1 MEPKRP
7 FSLLDWAATPEPVK
21 QYIEYL
27 EQTIA
32 SFAAR
37 VQQLEKRIE
46 QLEVKTKQNSQNS
59 NKPPSSDSPFK
70 KPKNKDKKR
79 KRKRGGQKGHKGYR
93 QQMLK
98 PTDTQMI
105 IPALCDCG
113 RCDFAA
119 GTIDPYY
126 THQHI
131 ELPEIQMNVTHF
143 ILHKARCNG
152 CGKTVRADVPKEY
165 QSGYGPRFSAMVAEL
180 SGSHGAS
187 RQTVQDFCQSVLGI
201 PISVGGIQR
210 IIDRSS
216 EALEPVYD
224 EIGKQARQKE
234 VNHIDETSWFQ
245 SGKLN
250 WLWTM
255 VNHTV
260 AFFMVHPN
268 RSKKAFE
275 QLIDDWK
282 GILVSDNYGVYVN
295 WINSRQSCLAHYI
308 RKAKALAERKDES
321 VSSFGKSIR
330 KELQLLCRWA
340 KAPPSDKQW
349 EAFYS
354 RFMLLLFLYEGADDG
369 AGQLARSLLSEMDSL
384 WVFLEEN
391 GVEPTNNRAERALR
405 FGVLWRKRSNG
416 TQSDKGNRWVERI
429 LSVKQTCRIKA
440 QPMFPI
446 LVDAIGA
453 YFKEQQ
459 PNLGWLT
466 A

>member
-1 MEPKRP
+1 MRP
-7 FSLLDWAATPEPVK
+7 PCLILT
-21 QYIEYL
+21 
-27 EQTIA
+27 
-32 SFAAR
+32 
-37 VQQLEKRIE
+37 
-46 QLEVKTKQNSQNS
+46 
-59 NKPPSSDSPFK
+59 
-70 KPKNKDKKR
+70 
-79 KRKRGGQKGHKGYR
+79 
-93 QQMLK
+93 

-105 IPALCDCG
+105 LPTICDCG
-113 RCDFAA
+113 RCDFAP
-119 GTIDPYY
+119 GTVDPYY

-143 ILHKARCNG
+143 ILYKARCNG

-165 QSGYGPRFSAMVAEL
+165 QSGYGPRLSAMVAEF

-187 RQTVQDFCQSVLGI
+187 RQSVQDFCQSVLGI
-201 PISVGGIQR
+201 PISIGGIQR

-224 EIGKQARQKE
+224 EIGKQARQAK

-255 VNHTV
+255 VNHAV
-260 AFFMVHPN
+260 AFFMIHPN
-268 RSKKAFE
+268 RSKTAFD
-275 QLIDDWK
+275 QLVDDWK

-295 WINSRQSCLAHYI
+295 WINTRQSCLAHYI

-349 EAFYS
+349 QAFYS
-354 RFMLLLFLYEGADDG
+354 RFMLLLLLYEGSDDS

-405 FGVLWRKRSNG
+405 FGVIWRKRSNG
-416 TQSDKGNRWVERI
+416 TQSEKGNRWVERI
-429 LSVKQTCRIKA
+429 LSIKQTCRIKA
-440 QPMFPI
+440 QPVFPI
-446 LVDAIGA
+446 LVDAISA

-459 PNLGWLT
+459 PNLRWLT

>member
-70 KPKNKDKKR
+70 KPKNKGKKR

-98 PTDTQMI
+98 STDTQMI

-216 EALEPVYD
+216 EALEPVYYK
-224 EIGKQARQKE
+224 IGKQARQSA

-245 SGKLN
+245 SGKLK

-255 VNHTV
+255 VNHAV

-295 WINSRQSCLAHYI
+295 WIHSRQSCLAHYI

-354 RFMLLLFLYEGADDG
+354 RLMLLLFLYEGADDG

-384 WVFLEEN
+384 WIFLEEN

-459 PNLGWLT
+459 PNLRWLT